1 VVKPMAKP
9 MVKLFVEGGGDSDA
23 LKTECR
29 QAFTKLLERAGL
41 KGRMPR
47 VVACGAR
54 RSAFEQFCTALEGAG
69 KGDLAILLV
78 DAESAVTHGSPW
90 DHVATREGDK
100 WVRPKGA
107 TDEQLH
113 LMVECMESWFLA
125 DPRALA
131 VFYGGGFHA
140 SKLPTG
146 KPESVSK
153 ADLYHKLAEATKD
166 TKTKGSYGK
175 GTHSFKLLATLD
187 PSLVAA
193 ACPWAAKFFESLR
206 ELL

>member
-1 VVKPMAKP
+1 MVKP

-29 QAFTKLLERAGL
+29 QAFTKLLERAGV

-54 RSAFEQFCTALEGAG
+54 RNAFEQFCTALEG

-78 DAESAVTHGSPW
+78 DAESAVTHKSPW

-107 TDEQLH
+107 TEEQLH

-131 VFYGGGFHA
+131 AFYGRGFHA

-146 KPESVSK
+146 KPESLSK
-153 ADLYHKLAEATKD
+153 ADLYSKLKEATKD

-175 GTHSFKLLATLD
+175 GAHSFKLLATLD

-206 ELL
+206 KQM